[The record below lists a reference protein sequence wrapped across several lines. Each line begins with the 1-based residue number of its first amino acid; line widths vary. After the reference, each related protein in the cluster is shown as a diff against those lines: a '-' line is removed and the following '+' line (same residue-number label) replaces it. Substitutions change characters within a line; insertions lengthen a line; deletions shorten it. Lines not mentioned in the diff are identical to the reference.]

1 MSEPFTKDQV
11 FIRKLT
17 EIIEANLAN
26 EKFGVDELAIESGI
40 SLYKLS
46 HKLYAINKKTVN
58 QFIREVRLKKA
69 LEILQDGEYTASE
82 VAYKTGFSSP
92 AYFTKRFHEYF
103 GYPPGKVKLGDSAG
117 KEQDNLNQP
126 DGSDEPEKGIRKTN
140 YYISYSCSCYS
151 GLSLLSCFY
160 KALFKQ

>member
-1 MSEPFTKDQV
+1 MAEPFTKDQV

-17 EIIEANLAN
+17 EIIQANLAN
-26 EKFGVDELAIESGI
+26 EKFGVDELARESGI

-69 LEILQDGEYTASE
+69 LEMLQDGEYTASE
-82 VAYKTGFSSP
+82 VAYRTGFSSP

-103 GYPPGKVKLGDSAG
+103 GYPPGKVRHGDSVG
-117 KEQDNLNQP
+117 KEQNNLNQP
-126 DGSDEPEKGIRKTN
+126 DWRQMNREKV
-140 YYISYSCSCYS
+140 
-151 GLSLLSCFY
+151 
-160 KALFKQ
+160 